1 MAEAKYVG
9 NGKKHPKFDGC
20 LSFGFSKDNLEVLQ
34 KSLND
39 KGWVNV
45 IISPTRDDP
54 EKYYAKI
61 DDWKPNR

>member
-1 MAEAKYVG
+1 MATYVG

-20 LSFGFSKDNLEVLQ
+20 ISMGFTKEHLEVL
-34 KSLND
+34 KTNLND

-45 IISPTRDDP
+45 IISPKRDDP

-61 DDWKPNR
+61 DDYKKEPF